1 MPKQFRRKLNDKSKK
16 LLMVG
21 YQGDLSN
28 YRLYEPE
35 TKRVIMSRDVVFD
48 EFHDDQTS
56 RADSL
61 ELRVLRLSKS
71 EREKKV
77 VEVSEDEEESD
88 GEDGETNEPGQD
100 EIKENKQLEVNTPR
114 QLRDRG
120 RLRAPQ
126 RYGDEVNFA
135 ACKTLETF
143 REAVEG
149 PDSTK

>member
-1 MPKQFRRKLNDKSKK
+1 MPKQSRRKLNDKSKK

-21 YQGDLSN
+21 YQGDSSN
-28 YRLYEPE
+28 YRLYDPE

-56 RADSL
+56 RTDSP

-100 EIKENKQLEVNTPR
+100 EIKENKQLEVNTSR

-126 RYGDEVNFA
+126 RYGGDTM
-135 ACKTLETF
+135 K
-143 REAVEG
+143 
-149 PDSTK
+149 